1 MNLQTER
8 IDNHRAQLTIEIEVD
23 QLEDAKRNAARKIS
37 RQVSIKGFRKGKA
50 PYGLVAQHVGEGTIL
65 EEAVEALGDVL
76 YKRALDESDLVPYG
90 PGAFDD
96 FQLEPAP
103 TFIFSVPLQPEVDL
117 KNYLDVRIDFEN
129 PTVSDD
135 EVNQALKQMALR
147 AVEVLDDS
155 ADIAAAGNRVTI
167 AVTSEFV
174 DGESADD
181 AVDDV
186 AESEGEDA
194 LTTEDN
200 SADSRQ
206 ADTESPPY
214 VPKKGDN
221 FVNDENAIIILDP
234 NEDPFTHGFVEHL
247 IGATKGSDVE
257 FELTIPD
264 DDADETI
271 IGRRVKFLV
280 TMKSIEAIRIPEL
293 DDEFALRVSRNRG
306 DEQQDLADLRA
317 ATREDLERA
326 ALTESKSKY
335 SNQVL
340 EAIVDGACIDYPE
353 MMLDEQIDGMIGEF
367 ERNLAQQRISLDDY
381 YRLTSSTKDDL
392 RDQHRESAAQSL
404 RHTLVLREIVRAHEI
419 DISDEDIETRMDA
432 VTAGYGSSPEI
443 RKLFDT
449 PQMRSNIRNELV
461 MNQVN
466 EHIVSIGRG
475 AEPAKA
481 IEALR
486 AQMAADAQRGRE
498 RRERLQRYQS
508 EDESAAAELADEEP
522 VGSDSEDSSE
532 ERVALPNDGVTNDTI
547 NAERT

>member
-8 IDNHRAQLTIEIEVD
+8 IDHHRAQLTIEIDVD

-37 RQVSIKGFRKGKA
+37 RQVRIKGFRKGKA
-50 PYGLVAQHVGEGTIL
+50 PYGLVAQHVGEGAIL
-65 EEAVEALGDVL
+65 EEAIEALGDVL
-76 YKRALDESDLVPYG
+76 YKQALEESDLMPYG

-103 TFIFSVPLQPEVDL
+103 TFVFSVPLQPEVDL
-117 KNYLDVRIDFEN
+117 KNYLDVRTDFEN

-135 EVNQALKQMALR
+135 EVNQALRQMQLR

-155 ADIAAAGNRVTI
+155 VDIAAAGNRVTI

-174 DGESADD
+174 DGENPDEP
-181 AVDDV
+181 VDD
-186 AESEGEDA
+186 ESEPDVEDS
-194 LTTEDN
+194 LTDGDED
-200 SADSRQ
+200 
-206 ADTESPPY
+206 DTEETEGGGSAY
-214 VPKKGDN
+214 IPKKGDS

-247 IGATKGSDVE
+247 IGAELGSDVE

-271 IGRRVKFLV
+271 IGRRVEFLV
-280 TMKSIEAIRIPEL
+280 TLKSIEAIKIPEL

-306 DEQQDLADLRA
+306 DEQQDMAGLRA
-317 ATREDLERA
+317 ATREALEHS
-326 ALTESKSKY
+326 ALAEAKSRY

-340 EAIVDGACIDYPE
+340 EKIVDGAGINYPE
-353 MMLDEQIDGMIGEF
+353 MMLDEHIDGMIGEF
-367 ERNLAQQRISLDDY
+367 ERNLSQQRISLDDY
-381 YRLTSSTKDDL
+381 YRLTSSTRDDL
-392 RDQHRESAAQSL
+392 RDQHRESATHSL
-404 RHTLVLREIVRAHEI
+404 RHTLVLREIVRAQAIE
-419 DISDEDIETRMDA
+419 ISDEDIETRMDV

-449 PQMRSNIRNELV
+449 PQMRSNISNELV

-466 EHIVSIGRG
+466 EHLVSIGRG
-475 AEPAKA
+475 EEPAKA

-486 AQMAADAQRGRE
+486 AQMAAEAQLAKE
-498 RRERLQRYQS
+498 RSERLQRYQS
-508 EDESAAAELADEEP
+508 ADESAAAELADEEA
-522 VGSDSEDSSE
+522 VGSGAEDSTE
-532 ERVALPNDGVTNDTI
+532 EQVALPNVGATGDAID
-547 NAERT
+547 ARRP